1 MRNMAELPD
10 VSDLLQS
17 VRKAQIIKDRCE
29 AAELAARDAIAE
41 VVERYKRAGVP
52 DDECDH
58 PLYCH
63 RSGDSVNVCCYCQQ
77 PMEGRTGG
85 AFDPTSLTGLTP

>member
-1 MRNMAELPD
+1 MAELPD

-63 RSGDSVNVCCYCQQ
+63 RSGDSVNLSSYSQQ
-77 PMEGRTGG
+77 PKEGRTRG
-85 AFDPTSLTGLTP
+85 AVDPTSHTRQTP

>member
-1 MRNMAELPD
+1 MAQLPD
-10 VSDLLQS
+10 VSDLLRR
-17 VRKAQIIKDRCE
+17 VRKAQIIQDRYE
-29 AAELAARDAIAE
+29 AAEAGARDAIAE
-41 VVERYKRAGVP
+41 VVERYKRAGVT

-77 PMEGRTGG
+77 PMEERSGGRL
-85 AFDPTSLTGLTP
+85 DPTSLTGLAP